1 MAASGYVTHLTSDY
15 STPRS
20 LLSVSLFVIHW
31 RWILF
36 LKGHSQLWDRADL
49 DTSFPSFSQPGIKV
63 HLEIHSTF
71 CIVLLDFL
79 SFSEK
84 PVLSVLCHPV
94 ILFLSYLVKNSIYRV
109 SVICKLV
116 MKWYLMRMCASWLCP
131 FKEQGG
137 EDRYVDVRPCRIA
150 NGRNVRGLGRVS
162 YIDYIENLQFC
173 NFPPL
178 NASILGKDSQI

>member
-1 MAASGYVTHLTSDY
+1 
-15 STPRS
+15 
-20 LLSVSLFVIHW
+20 
-31 RWILF
+31 
-36 LKGHSQLWDRADL
+36 
-49 DTSFPSFSQPGIKV
+49 
-63 HLEIHSTF
+63 
-71 CIVLLDFL
+71 
-79 SFSEK
+79 
-84 PVLSVLCHPV
+84 
-94 ILFLSYLVKNSIYRV
+94 
-109 SVICKLV
+109 